1 MLITRTKIKGFKPV
15 TIKEIPTKI
24 AIKHYLIYEK
34 MTGRDIKLIV
44 TKRTF

>member
-1 MLITRTKIKGFKPV
+1 MLITRTKIRGFKPV
-15 TIKEIPTKI
+15 TIQEIPTKI
-24 AIKHYLIYEK
+24 AIRHYLSYQR

>member
-1 MLITRTKIKGFKPV
+1 MLITRTKIRGFKPV
-15 TIKEIPTKI
+15 TIKKISTKI
-24 AIKHYLIYEK
+24 AIRLYLIYQK

>member
-1 MLITRTKIKGFKPV
+1 MLITRTKVRGFKPV

-24 AIKHYLIYEK
+24 AIRHYLSIV
-34 MTGRDIKLIV
+34 TGRDIKLIV